1 MGGYGSGHR
10 ITRKSTV
17 EECRAVDIAVL
28 PVSDFA
34 SQSIWPRVIT
44 WRNYKDEVT
53 ASIGYRCEPQS
64 SGSAILRFS
73 YSVTRNGNEIKIE
86 EPIRVVTTHP
96 YFGGVRWWFICPLA
110 SDGKGCQRRVRK
122 IYLSPGNRYF
132 GCRACYNLT
141 YESVRSHDNRVGR
154 LLRTPHAVLAA
165 LESKNFST
173 KFLGMKAFCK
183 LRGFL

>member
-1 MGGYGSGHR
+1 MGGYGSDHR
-10 ITRKSTV
+10 ITRKATV

-34 SQSIWPRVIT
+34 EQSTWPRVIT

-53 ASIGYRCEPQS
+53 ASIGYRCEPQD

-73 YSVTRNGNEIKIE
+73 YSVTRNSNEIKIE
-86 EPIRVVTTHP
+86 EAVPIMTTRPH
-96 YFGGVRWWFICPLA
+96 FGGVRWWFICPLV
-110 SDGKGCQRRVRK
+110 SDGGECWRRVRK
-122 IYLSPGNRYF
+122 IYLPPGGRYF
-132 GCRACYNLT
+132 GCRACYKLT

-154 LLRTPHAVLAA
+154 LVRNPYAVLAA
-165 LESKNFST
+165 LESKSFSA
-173 KFLGMKAFCK
+173 KFLGMTAFCK